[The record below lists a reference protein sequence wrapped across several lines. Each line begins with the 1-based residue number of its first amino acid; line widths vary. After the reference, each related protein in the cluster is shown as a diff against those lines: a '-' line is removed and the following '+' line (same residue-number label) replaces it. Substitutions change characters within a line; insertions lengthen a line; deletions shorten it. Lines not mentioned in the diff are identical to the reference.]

1 MKKCKV
7 WDRQRQYS
15 GYITSLILIF
25 ILLSSFKVIS
35 HWTAFSGC
43 CRDASRRPERSRRR
57 WLVAETRRPQEVIFL
72 FLSLQVT
79 VNEKHLRT
87 GELIYIMSY
96 EELYKMIVGNVLTFI
111 HTDTQKEIREN
122 DLVLNQRDVIP
133 DMKELSCGLWEDT
146 TIAVLTASLFFLS
159 IFLSFSSQEWRSLTL
174 FVSMHS
180 TAEVAQRFVRLFYDY
195 AQKWYSNVT
204 QRMVDRL
211 LDVSVYF
218 TMHTK
223 AIKELVCLML
233 VSFSF

>member
-1 MKKCKV
+1 M
-7 WDRQRQYS
+7 
-15 GYITSLILIF
+15 
-25 ILLSSFKVIS
+25 
-35 HWTAFSGC
+35 
-43 CRDASRRPERSRRR
+43 
-57 WLVAETRRPQEVIFL
+57 AETRRPQEVIFL

-87 GELIYIMSY
+87 GELIHIMSY

-159 IFLSFSSQEWRSLTL
+159 FSSQERRSLTL

-204 QRMVDRL
+204 QRMVDCL